1 MKMKHDNFRG
11 GLNMEVEIYENLKR
25 AVIEYD
31 SEGSVNWA
39 RKAVE
44 EGIPP
49 SKALDALTEGI
60 QQVGDGY
67 GRGELWL
74 PDLIGAANAMTTAM
88 PLLEEEIMKE
98 GKQRRVLGTIVIGT
112 VFGDIHSIGKTL
124 VATLST
130 AAGFEVVDLGIN
142 VTAEKFMAAIREHN
156 PNILAMSALLTTTAS
171 EQAKVIKQMKEEGL
185 REKVKVVVGGGGLT
199 RDFAEKIGADG
210 YEPTAPMAVELFK
223 KIVG

>member
-1 MKMKHDNFRG
+1 MKHDYFRG

-31 SEGSVNWA
+31 SEGSASWA

-44 EGIPP
+44 EGMPP
-49 SKALDALTEGI
+49 LKALDALTEGI

-74 PDLIGAANAMTTAM
+74 PDLIGAASAMTTAM
-88 PLLEEEIMKE
+88 PLLEEEILKE
-98 GKQRRVLGTIVIGT
+98 GKKRRVLGTIVIGT

-130 AAGFEVVDLGIN
+130 AAGFDVVDLGIN
-142 VTAEKFMAAIREHN
+142 VTAEEFMAAIREHN
-156 PNILAMSALLTTTAS
+156 PNILAMSTLLTTTAP
-171 EQAKVIKQMKEEGL
+171 EQAKVIKQLKEEGL
-185 REKVKVVVGGGGLT
+185 REKVKVIVGGGGIT
-199 RDFAEKIGADG
+199 HDFAEKIGADG

>member
-1 MKMKHDNFRG
+1 MKHDNFRG

-39 RKAVE
+39 KKAME
-44 EGIPP
+44 EGMSPL
-49 SKALDALTEGI
+49 KALDALTEGI

-74 PDLIGAANAMTTAM
+74 PDLIGAASAMTTAM

-142 VTAEKFMAAIREHN
+142 VTAEEFMAAIREHN
-156 PNILAMSALLTTTAS
+156 PNILAMSALLTTTAP
-171 EQAKVIKQMKEEGL
+171 EQEKVIKQLKEEGL
-185 REKVKVVVGGGGLT
+185 REKVKVVVGGGGIT

>member
-11 GLNMEVEIYENLKR
+11 GLSMEVEIYENLKR